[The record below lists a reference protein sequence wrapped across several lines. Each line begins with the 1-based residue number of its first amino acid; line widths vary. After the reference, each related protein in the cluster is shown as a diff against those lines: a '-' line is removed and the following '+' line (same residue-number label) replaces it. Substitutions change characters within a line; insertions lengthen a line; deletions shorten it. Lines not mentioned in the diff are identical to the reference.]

1 MNKKTMDLDFKNIV
15 GTVDQI
21 IMKQSQ
27 VDLQLKNFSKYTIED
42 LSKAYL
48 QGFELSHHNY
58 MGDKTYENM
67 LCYDLMACLNPY
79 DISNKQQY
87 FYTLFSR
94 RNIIVKK
101 DILAWIYDGYM
112 NIDKYKK
119 CYIDIMLQI
128 CYNDN
133 ALFDRE
139 NDVYEKV
146 EFIHKNGLCLQFD
159 KKEGNNTL
167 YECIV
172 DEPFYIKIN
181 EGTCDI
187 IKLIISSPKMQKLY
201 DYIESVESEILA
213 TEGDP
218 ATFLANLA
226 EQRKYEN
233 LRTLRL
239 EIMDAI
245 EAAIDEYIPSND
257 SSIPLNKA
265 IEEILRDYT
274 SSKIFRNFVRVC
286 IINILAVPSIKY
298 LYFVPLPFPNNLQI
312 GHYVYSSLRKMARK
326 EISQMRLFANIL
338 MFPLVQ
344 SNIVLGYVKKIRL
357 EAIKSAK
364 AAIMSRNMSHNLGS
378 HVMAYL
384 KQNLGS
390 VIDIVNGNVI
400 EKIVS
405 HNQLNTQM
413 DLWKD
418 YLDNEAGI
426 GERREDKNSSENQHT
441 GDENRYKNQIELPF
455 LVGIGHFISYMQ
467 ERQDYIA
474 TVSTDYV
481 PYFSSLNFKDDIY
494 DVLNPDLRYLRH
506 TDRIGGRP
514 DNILLSF
521 IARSEGLQRP
531 TYANILVYDGA
542 NISLD
547 NQTEFDAL
555 KTCCIDKREN
565 DIVIKFRNFD
575 GLNDAESTP
584 VTIEFENQSIDIY
597 RRKYDSHN
605 PVSEKDL
612 NYMRSFNLSLPG
624 GIAGRQAIFSIIEN
638 IIRNAAKHGSWEK
651 TPEKRLELTFDV
663 YDCSIEEP
671 RFMDTEDSESLQL
684 KEYLTQHGYF
694 DRKDSRDLYILT
706 ITDNIPIE
714 SKKIE
719 QLKEAIKQ
727 KYVSDD
733 DCSMINEN
741 KGIKEI
747 KISASWLRNLTHEED
762 EPDMAPILN
771 ARLANKCLQYVI
783 CIPKVKKYAIIC
795 SKPDLYIGE
804 HLQSIYYYTEE
815 SFKKERNKSF
825 EIIAILDDDAD
836 GKVYEEIKSR
846 IIPISPSHIVKI
858 NTDDLKAI
866 HAELKSQ
873 AGNKEP
879 EPEVQQR
886 IDNMYARMYGIKENA
901 MITIIDKKVAY
912 SAKTKGYINDTNRVE
927 CLVDED
933 ISGILPPFVYK
944 THLETEKNFYE
955 FLRVYVINKENI
967 NLRFAEGIS
976 GGNSTDRLVRGVEC
990 NFTTEWYYRH
1000 LNAMR
1005 KRIAIFDERL
1015 FSKTT
1020 NLTDNELIGVDNS
1033 IIKAIEKGAQEMP
1046 DECLNTEE
1054 VRELS
1059 KIGLD
1064 VEGCT
1069 YQSVYECVGDLVAV
1083 NEYRYAKSHL
1093 IAANHY
1099 KNVSIYN
1106 IIFNNTTQEFNIYG
1120 YTGIELSATD
1130 TIKFKIENVGRILRK
1145 GDEIDILFK
1154 GQGFDYLSIHQ
1165 GLLDKI
1171 YHQWGIAGTD
1181 KCKVTQAL
1189 YDKIMQ
1195 KKETVFMKDY
1205 QYLLGLIIHSGRAK
1219 PSFADMPQQQPFIQY
1234 ASLDHAV
1241 SDCKYTLVE
1250 LLDNARYE

>member
-1 MNKKTMDLDFKNIV
+1 MELLDGLKFIEDKFKPLLYDQRSLSKSTSEFVAICKDKLFDCSDVKSIIFSYHSLLSWIPWTYSDIPQWEDLIYVNPLFEEKYNRIIALDNII
-15 GTVDQI
+15 TENNQATSFSYR
-21 IMKQSQ
+21 M
-27 VDLQLKNFSKYTIED
+27 LQLHDNTYKNKRIVVSIELGKNNSIEIVEDVLVRIKFIVNISRDICPNFVDFLDGKASSHDDILLEVEDFCSVFCSEVDNELAQRLIKAIVASSIYLERDSIIYFILSDIVRNSESTLGLGGMFTILRKDDTLDED
-42 LSKAYL
+42 GLIYRLEHLS
-48 QGFELSHHNY
+48 
-58 MGDKTYENM
+58 
-67 LCYDLMACLNPY
+67 DLMAIRFVQHYQMKL
-79 DISNKQQY
+79 QQ
-87 FYTLFSR
+87 
-94 RNIIVKK
+94 N
-101 DILAWIYDGYM
+101 
-112 NIDKYKK
+112 
-119 CYIDIMLQI
+119 
-128 CYNDN
+128 
-133 ALFDRE
+133 
-139 NDVYEKV
+139 
-146 EFIHKNGLCLQFD
+146 
-159 KKEGNNTL
+159 
-167 YECIV
+167 
-172 DEPFYIKIN
+172 
-181 EGTCDI
+181 
-187 IKLIISSPKMQKLY
+187 
-201 DYIESVESEILA
+201 
-213 TEGDP
+213 
-218 ATFLANLA
+218 
-226 EQRKYEN
+226 
-233 LRTLRL
+233 
-239 EIMDAI
+239 
-245 EAAIDEYIPSND
+245 
-257 SSIPLNKA
+257 
-265 IEEILRDYT
+265 
-274 SSKIFRNFVRVC
+274 
-286 IINILAVPSIKY
+286 
-298 LYFVPLPFPNNLQI
+298 
-312 GHYVYSSLRKMARK
+312 
-326 EISQMRLFANIL
+326 
-338 MFPLVQ
+338 
-344 SNIVLGYVKKIRL
+344 

-405 HNQLNTQM
+405 HNQLNAQM

-584 VTIEFENQSIDIY
+584 VTIEFENQSVDIY

-612 NYMRSFNLSLPG
+612 NYMRAFNLSLPG

-671 RFMDTEDSESLQL
+671 RFMDGEDSESLQL

-719 QLKEAIKQ
+719 QLEEAIEQ
-727 KYVSDD
+727 EYVSE
-733 DCSMINEN
+733 DCSMVNEN
-741 KGIKEI
+741 KGIKEM

-846 IIPISPSHIVKI
+846 IIPISPNHIVKI

-886 IDNMYARMYGIKENA
+886 IDNMYARMYGIEENA

-1046 DECLNTEE
+1046 HECLNTEE

-1171 YHQWGIAGTD
+1171 YHQWGIAGTG